1 MKTIKQLLA
10 EAPRTPLRIAPDSSV
25 YAALELMAENNV
37 GALLV
42 MKDEKL
48 VGICSERDYARKV
61 ILSGKSSRETP
72 VSEIM
77 TEKVFYALPTQMVDE
92 AMALMTGK
100 RIRHLPVM
108 DGDKVLGVIS
118 MGDLVKETIS
128 HQAFV
133 IKQLEHYIAG

>member
-10 EAPRTPLRIAPDSSV
+10 ESPRTPLSIAPGASV
-25 YAALELMAENNV
+25 YAALELMANNNV

-42 MKDEKL
+42 MDAEKL

-61 ILSGKSSRETP
+61 VLSGKSSRDTP

-92 AMALMTGK
+92 AMNLMTEK

-108 DGDKVLGVIS
+108 DGNRILGVIS

-128 HQAFV
+128 DQAYV
-133 IKQLEHYIAG
+133 IQQLEHYIAS